1 MMRKTRDVSY
11 RRRFDIVQVERAQN
25 KRQWILLSVVIG
37 LLACLAGTGTTAV
50 VTKHYMLLS
59 AIVLVGGLLPMF
71 FVFEYRRPQAREIVT
86 LAIMTAL
93 CVSVNELC
101 SHTIPLHA
109 GTAFVILTGTCL
121 GPEAGFMV
129 GALSRLLC
137 NFFDGQG
144 PWTPWQMLTWGLLGI
159 CFGVIYSRGK
169 RFRQETGKD
178 PVQGGVNDS
187 NDLVQRGE
195 NDRKDNPVRFV
206 IGLAVMAFI
215 MVFVVYGGIMN
226 FAAWLMNHAMS
237 PQNSPLTK
245 EELLVVYAAGVPYD
259 LTHAGTTALC
269 ILLFGHTVIEKLQRI
284 QIKYGIYK
292 RTPWR

>member
-1 MMRKTRDVSY
+1 MRKARDVSY
-11 RRRFDIVQVERAQN
+11 RRKFDLKQVEKAQN
-25 KRQWILLSVVIG
+25 KRQWILLGVVLS
-37 LLACLAGTGTTAV
+37 LLACLAVAGTTAV

-59 AIVLVGGLLPMF
+59 AVVLVGGLLPMF

-93 CVSVNELC
+93 CVGVNELC

-169 RFRQETGKD
+169 RFH
-178 PVQGGVNDS
+178 NS
-187 NDLVQRGE
+187 
-195 NDRKDNPVRFV
+195 VRFV

-215 MVFVVYGGIMN
+215 TVFVVYGGIMN
-226 FAAWLMNHAMS
+226 FAAWLMDHAMS
-237 PQNSPLTK
+237 PQNSALTK
-245 EELLVVYAAGVPYD
+245 EELLMVYAA
-259 LTHAGTTALC
+259 AFRM
-269 ILLFGHTVIEKLQRI
+269 ILPTPEQRLFAFCCLVI
-284 QIKYGIYK
+284 
-292 RTPWR
+292 P

>member
-1 MMRKTRDVSY
+1 MRKARDVSY
-11 RRRFDIVQVERAQN
+11 RRKFDLKQVEKAQN
-25 KRQWILLSVVIG
+25 KRQWILLGVVLS
-37 LLACLAGTGTTAV
+37 LLACLAVAGTTAV

-59 AIVLVGGLLPMF
+59 AVVLVGGLLPMF

-93 CVSVNELC
+93 CVGVNELC

-159 CFGVIYSRGK
+159 CFGVIYSRG
-169 RFRQETGKD
+169 
-178 PVQGGVNDS
+178 
-187 NDLVQRGE
+187 
-195 NDRKDNPVRFV
+195 
-206 IGLAVMAFI
+206 
-215 MVFVVYGGIMN
+215 
-226 FAAWLMNHAMS
+226 
-237 PQNSPLTK
+237 
-245 EELLVVYAAGVPYD
+245 
-259 LTHAGTTALC
+259 
-269 ILLFGHTVIEKLQRI
+269 
-284 QIKYGIYK
+284 
-292 RTPWR
+292 

>member
-1 MMRKTRDVSY
+1 MRKARDVSY
-11 RRRFDIVQVERAQN
+11 RRKFDLKQVEKAQN
-25 KRQWILLSVVIG
+25 KRQWILLGVVLS
-37 LLACLAGTGTTAV
+37 LLACLAVAGTTAV

-59 AIVLVGGLLPMF
+59 AVVLVGGLLPMF

-93 CVSVNELC
+93 CVGVNELC

-144 PWTPWQMLTWGLLGI
+144 PWTPWQTLTWGLLGI

-169 RFRQETGKD
+169 RFH
-178 PVQGGVNDS
+178 NS
-187 NDLVQRGE
+187 
-195 NDRKDNPVRFV
+195 VRFV

-215 MVFVVYGGIMN
+215 TVFVVYGGIMN
-226 FAAWLMNHAMS
+226 FAAWLMDHAMS
-237 PQNSPLTK
+237 PQNSALTK
-245 EELLVVYAAGVPYD
+245 EELLMVYAAGVPYD

>member
-1 MMRKTRDVSY
+1 MLGV
-11 RRRFDIVQVERAQN
+11 V
-25 KRQWILLSVVIG
+25 LS
-37 LLACLAGTGTTAV
+37 LLACLAVAGTTAV

-59 AIVLVGGLLPMF
+59 AVVLVGGLLPMF

-93 CVSVNELC
+93 CVGVNELC

-169 RFRQETGKD
+169 RFH
-178 PVQGGVNDS
+178 NS
-187 NDLVQRGE
+187 
-195 NDRKDNPVRFV
+195 VRFV

-215 MVFVVYGGIMN
+215 TVFVVYGGIMN
-226 FAAWLMNHAMS
+226 FAAWLMDHAMS
-237 PQNSPLTK
+237 PQNSALTK
-245 EELLVVYAAGVPYD
+245 EELLMVYAAGVPYD

>member
-1 MMRKTRDVSY
+1 MRKARDVSY
-11 RRRFDIVQVERAQN
+11 RRKFDLKQVEKAQN
-25 KRQWILLSVVIG
+25 KRQWILLGVVLS
-37 LLACLAGTGTTAV
+37 LLACLAVAGTTAV

-59 AIVLVGGLLPMF
+59 AVVLVGGLLPMF

-93 CVSVNELC
+93 CVGVNELC

-121 GPEAGFMV
+121 GPEAGF
-129 GALSRLLC
+129 
-137 NFFDGQG
+137 
-144 PWTPWQMLTWGLLGI
+144 
-159 CFGVIYSRGK
+159 
-169 RFRQETGKD
+169 
-178 PVQGGVNDS
+178 
-187 NDLVQRGE
+187 
-195 NDRKDNPVRFV
+195 V

-215 MVFVVYGGIMN
+215 TVFVVYGGIMN
-226 FAAWLMNHAMS
+226 FAAWLMDHAMS
-237 PQNSPLTK
+237 PQNSALTK
-245 EELLVVYAAGVPYD
+245 EELLMVYAAGVPYD